1 MGEYKDSAAEKARE
15 CAEKATECNEKAREV
30 QDSTAQVWPRRRG
43 RGNVRII
50 ILL

>member
-30 QDSTAQVWPRRRG
+30 QDSTAASLAEKAREG
-43 RGNVRII
+43 KC
-50 ILL
+50 